1 MSGLNECVLYPAS
14 GVCSYSNFKSMFCD
28 SNVYNLDIFGETSE
42 REEIKYAEK
51 FITSGRK
58 DLTQVS

>member
-1 MSGLNECVLYPAS
+1 MSGLNECVLYPAK
-14 GVCSYSNFKSMFCD
+14 GVGSYSNFKSMFCD

-42 REEIKYAEK
+42 REERKYAEK

-58 DLTQVS
+58 NIAQVL

>member
-1 MSGLNECVLYPAS
+1 MYGLSECVLYPSS

-42 REEIKYAEK
+42 REERKYEEINSTTEFENVEAM
-51 FITSGRK
+51 
-58 DLTQVS
+58 V